1 MTRRTSGAIWLG
13 VGLILAALI
22 HLPHPY
28 REDVV
33 RLLMGDPTVVQSKH
47 ALPVKYVPIPPL
59 LIGMIYL
66 WQGYKEKRGLRNP

>member
-1 MTRRTSGAIWLG
+1 
-13 VGLILAALI
+13 
-22 HLPHPY
+22 
-28 REDVV
+28 
-33 RLLMGDPTVVQSKH
+33 MGDPTVVQSKH